1 MDSKILSPQE
11 KIEIFKNLFKG
22 RDDVFAVY
30 WEKADKSASGYAP
43 ICLNEWK
50 PGICNKLQRKK
61 CRDCE
66 NQRYAIL
73 DENYL
78 DQHLRGQK
86 IYGIYPLMNG
96 NVSSFLAADFDGKNW
111 EKQVLSFLEKCKLHE
126 IPAYLERSRSGSGGH
141 IWIFFT
147 ESYPAHKS
155 RNIAI
160 NILREAKII
169 DQFEKE
175 DSFDRLFPN
184 QDILS
189 GKGFGNLIALPLQ
202 GKTRQENNTVFLDPE
217 NNLAPYPDQWEFL
230 QNIQKITKEKLDEIY
245 DKFNQHQEKSSYSPK
260 SNLAITIKNQI
271 YLQKNRIPKSVINFL
286 RDELNF
292 ANSEYIVKKK
302 MGLSIYGIEKYF
314 KLAQSDNEN
323 VIIPRGFLDE
333 LISFLN
339 ENGIKFE
346 ISDNRIKLESANFT
360 SSLKLFD
367 YQREA
372 IENILESENGIL
384 VAPPGSGKTM
394 IGLELIARLQQ
405 PALIITHKKQIF
417 DQWLERIEHFLNI
430 PKREIG
436 QFKSGKKEPA
446 KIAVGM
452 IQTLNRMNIEEI
464 SDKFGVII
472 VDECHHMPAKLFRNV
487 ITKFNPFYLYGLTAT
502 PERKNND
509 TKLIYVYLGKTL
521 HTIEKNFQKQNSNFD
536 APSRQKIII
545 RNSDLSIPFK
555 IKTDNFQILSKIISF
570 DSSRNDQIAN
580 DIKNETSKNL
590 KCLVLTERKEHVGIL
605 SCYLKREF
613 EIITLTG
620 DLTEN
625 QKKEKIK
632 QIKSGDFQIIIATG
646 QLIGEGTDF
655 PGLDCL
661 FLVYPF
667 SFSGKLTQYIGRV
680 QRNPHKDSIIYDY
693 RDPQIEF
700 LEKLFKKRIGY
711 YKKHFGME
719 NIEQQD

>member
-11 KIEIFKNLFKG
+11 KIKVFKNLFKG

-43 ICLNEWK
+43 VCLNEWK

-66 NQRYAIL
+66 NQRYTIL

-111 EKQVLSFLEKCKLHE
+111 EKQVLSFLEKCKLYE

-141 IWIFFT
+141 IWIFFA

-217 NNLAPYPDQWEFL
+217 NNLAPYPDQWELL

-245 DKFNQHQEKSSYSPK
+245 DKFNQNQEKSSYSPK
-260 SNLAITIKNQI
+260 PNLAITIKNQI

-384 VAPPGSGKTM
+384 VAPPGSGKTI

-417 DQWLERIEHFLNI
+417 DQWVERIEHFLNI

-521 HTIEKNFQKQNSNFD
+521 HTIEKNFQKQNSDFN
-536 APSRQKIII
+536 APNRQKIII
-545 RNSDLSIPFK
+545 RNSDLTIPFK

-580 DIKNETSKNL
+580 NIKNEASKNL
-590 KCLVLTERKEHVGIL
+590 KCLVLTERKEHVEIL

-613 EIITLTG
+613 EIIALTG
-620 DLTEN
+620 DLTEK

-632 QIKSGDFQIIIATG
+632 QIKSGNFQIIIATG

-700 LEKLFKKRIGY
+700 LEKLFKKRMNY
-711 YKKHFGME
+711 YKKHFEME